1 MDGQKSINDFIAQ
14 LQDISEEKRKLPIL
28 IVCPNGM
35 SVSPSIKMRIK
46 EGTWMTPEQEVEAM
60 VITWQD

>member
-1 MDGQKSINDFIAQ
+1 MKTVNDLIKE
-14 LQDISEEKRKLPIL
+14 LESISEEKRKLPVV
-28 IVCPNGM
+28 IVCPNGL

-46 EGTWMTPEQEVEAM
+46 EGTWMTPQQEVEAM